1 MKHFVLFLFFF
12 AIAFSAC
19 KKKNI
24 NFVLKGNVSALAIG
38 GNLENIEVK
47 IFTSSLGN
55 AFESLNSQTVTDASG
70 NYSIEIE
77 RDKYEKITVQLSKSN
92 FFTLRKT
99 YSFDD
104 FSTAQANE
112 LNYKMSPQSW
122 TKFVLKNNAPLQD
135 DELKIQ
141 KIGGKTDCEEC
152 CEHGFYFFHGDIDT
166 SFICANDGG
175 TYMKFHYW
183 INGSD
188 HVFDSV
194 YNVPFE
200 TITYTI
206 SY

>member
-38 GNLENIEVK
+38 GNLENVEVK

-122 TKFVLKNNAPLQD
+122 TNFALQNTSPSQG
-135 DELKIQ
+135 DELKIH
-141 KIGGKTDCEEC
+141 KIGGKTDCEDC
-152 CEHGFYFFHGDIDT
+152 CNNGFYFFYDVDT
-166 SFICANDGG
+166 IFTCPNDGG
-175 TYMKFHYW
+175 TYTKFHYW
-183 INGSD
+183 INED
-188 HVFDSV
+188 NHVFDSV
-194 YNVPFE
+194 YNTPFE
-200 TITYTI
+200 TATYVI